1 MRFRLQLF
9 LPLAVGLLVAAGFVI
24 AAITVADGV
33 RQALLTVP
41 GLTRDRAVEA
51 AVAAVI
57 MAGALV
63 TGACVILSVVLTR
76 MMVGPLRRMQRA
88 ADRLAESGTQMD
100 PTTPLAEIQDVA
112 HGVNRIAGE
121 LHARHGRERRTRTE
135 LEALLDAVSE
145 GILQVD
151 ERGRI
156 TRVNP
161 AGVRLLGLPGD
172 SPGRPLASLLRNHE
186 LRRAIA
192 RAVSRGVT
200 GGEEVVLDERRIL
213 VTVAPQPR
221 GGAVATFV
229 DLTALRRLEE
239 VRRDFVANA
248 SHELKTPLT
257 SIRGYAETLLTG
269 DLAEPDRRRFLTT
282 IHRNAERLQRIVDDL
297 LDLSRLEAGRWKPEL
312 ETLHVLPIAES
323 AWEGFADR
331 AAAHGIRFSAE
342 AADDD
347 RAHADRAA
355 GQSRADAND
364 GDDRHRPDD
373 LAIVDRNA
381 LEQIFTNLFDNALRY
396 TPDGGRVSVTVR
408 KLEDARAP
416 GTHPGTARAAS
427 DEQPRDW
434 LVVEVSDSGAGIPRD
449 TLPRIFER
457 FYRADPARSRA
468 EGGTGLGLAIVKHM
482 TESMGGAVGA
492 ESVLGKGTTLRLLLP
507 R

>member
-51 AVAAVI
+51 AVAAVVL
-57 MAGALV
+57 AGALV
-63 TGACVILSVVLTR
+63 TAACVILSVVITR
-76 MMVGPLRRMQRA
+76 MVVGPLRRMQRA
-88 ADRLAESGTQMD
+88 ADRLAESGTQLD

-112 HGVNRIAGE
+112 HGVNRAAGE
-121 LHARHGRERRTRTE
+121 LQYRHGRERRTRSE
-135 LEALLDAVSE
+135 LEALLEAVSE

-156 TRVNP
+156 ARVNP
-161 AGVRLLGLPGD
+161 AGVRLLGLPVD
-172 SPGRPLASLLRNHE
+172 SPGRPLASLLRNHA
-186 LRRAIA
+186 LRRAID

-213 VTVAPQPR
+213 VTVAPQTG

-229 DLTALRRLEE
+229 DLTDLRRLEE

-257 SIRGYAETLLTG
+257 SIRGYAETLLAG
-269 DLAEPDRRRFLTT
+269 DLPEPDRRRFLTT

-297 LDLSRLEAGRWKPEL
+297 LDLSRLEAGRWRPEL
-312 ETLHVLPIAES
+312 ESLHVLPIAES

-331 AAAHGIRFSAE
+331 AAAHGVRFSTQT
-342 AADDD
+342 ADDD
-347 RAHADRAA
+347 PAPRR
-355 GQSRADAND
+355 GRADAND
-364 GDDRHRPDD
+364 ADDRQRPDD
-373 LAIVDRNA
+373 LATVDRHA

-408 KLEDARAP
+408 KLEDTRVP
-416 GTHPGTARAAS
+416 DSHPGTARAGA
-427 DEQPRDW
+427 DEPPRDW
-434 LVVEVSDSGAGIPRD
+434 LVVDVSDTGAGIPRD

-482 TESMGGAVGA
+482 TESMGGAVRA
-492 ESVLGKGTTLRLLLP
+492 ESVLGKGTTLRLWLP